1 MSSHL
6 FMWLLTMRFCHQD
19 LGLKIRKVKG
29 RNSTCFVAKTVKLSR
44 KATSLSPCEINEM
57 DGNVR
62 NSPWDW
68 YKGPQKATRS
78 IERAP
83 RLKQRVS
90 KIIALRE
97 FCSRRE
103 AELLI
108 SRSEVIVD
116 GVRTQQGTKAD
127 FDSEIQIGKIGG
139 LIWLQSK
146 STVAL
151 NKPRGYVSNLPL
163 HGEVEAFSLLDVSG
177 LHFPSMKK
185 QSKTENDARQLSVC
199 GRLDKN
205 SRGLI
210 VLTQDGILARV
221 IVASDFVLK
230 TYLVEVESVVTKCDL
245 ERLNG
250 PCNFLTDVIRPIR
263 VRLLAPSLLEF
274 VLREG
279 KNRQI
284 RRICDQMGL
293 NVVDLMRV
301 RLGKSE
307 LGSLPEGSWRT
318 VSKLEGDALKEPRS
332 FRHRVSRL

>member
-1 MSSHL
+1 M
-6 FMWLLTMRFCHQD
+6 
-19 LGLKIRKVKG
+19 
-29 RNSTCFVAKTVKLSR
+29 
-44 KATSLSPCEINEM
+44 
-57 DGNVR
+57 
-62 NSPWDW
+62 
-68 YKGPQKATRS
+68 
-78 IERAP
+78 
-83 RLKQRVS
+83 
-90 KIIALRE
+90 
-97 FCSRRE
+97 
-103 AELLI
+103 
-108 SRSEVIVD
+108 
-116 GVRTQQGTKAD
+116 
-127 FDSEIQIGKIGG
+127 
-139 LIWLQSK
+139 
-146 STVAL
+146 